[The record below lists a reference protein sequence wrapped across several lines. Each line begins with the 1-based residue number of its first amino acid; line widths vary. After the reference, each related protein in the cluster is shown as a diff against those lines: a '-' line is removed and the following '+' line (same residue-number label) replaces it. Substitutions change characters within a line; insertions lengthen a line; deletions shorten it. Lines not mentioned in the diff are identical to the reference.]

1 MDRPAS
7 DKDIPFAVL
16 LGQQRIVI
24 LWDRHAEHLKRHSD
38 RIGHILA
45 LPAALFCLQHDHHDL
60 LGSLVIILGDFLGK
74 AVLINVAATALFL
87 FKKELGVKQKLL

>member
-1 MDRPAS
+1 
-7 DKDIPFAVL
+7 
-16 LGQQRIVI
+16 
-24 LWDRHAEHLKRHSD
+24 
-38 RIGHILA
+38 
-45 LPAALFCLQHDHHDL
+45 